1 MMYSMNVLCSK
12 KKVTFMNFYNAI
24 ILKNDQYI
32 ILHTQLNFLK
42 NNLKKGEKSYLWLQ
56 LKKTSRIRGSAMVS
70 QRRGSFWVISWQTL
84 TQWGVSRITPVLIV
98 APVCGVSIGGM
109 TSVNW
114 WHYTWLSL
122 WGNLD
127 FSMALQESKTKNI
140 CWKW

>member
-56 LKKTSRIRGSAMVS
+56 LKKTSRIRGSTMVS
-70 QRRGSFWVISWQTL
+70 QRRGSFGVISWQTL

-98 APVCGVSIGGM
+98 APVCGVGIGRM